1 MVRQNIEGI
10 VVPSVPIYSLRTGKT
25 RRQSPV
31 LFWSQGRAFSF
42 MYFSFG
48 MPHPVIS
55 HYRQPRRLKAARPS
69 HRAMEGRFVSW
80 DSPPRLDGMTGHAG
94 EFPYCRCYPE
104 PVIPKGDGTRK
115 TFAPALPTQEQEKAR
130 GEKRLLTHWERSL
143 GAEMIPHVPGTPL
156 YNVEQAQ
163 FVPKKLT
170 HYALDPSNERGKNKS
185 RVFLSAL
192 GATVRHAADIERQ
205 VMAALPFTV
214 ARTSLVDQY
223 GQHFQVEIPVTGP
236 NGKTA
241 TVRTFWIYENLKNG
255 GISTR
260 PRLTSIYV
268 K

>member
-1 MVRQNIEGI
+1 
-10 VVPSVPIYSLRTGKT
+10 
-25 RRQSPV
+25 
-31 LFWSQGRAFSF
+31 

-104 PVIPKGDGTRK
+104 PVIPKGDDTRK
-115 TFAPALPTQEQEKAR
+115 TFSPALPTQAQEKAR

-170 HYALDPSNERGKNKS
+170 HYALDPSNKRGKNKL

-214 ARTSLVDQY
+214 AQTSKADQY